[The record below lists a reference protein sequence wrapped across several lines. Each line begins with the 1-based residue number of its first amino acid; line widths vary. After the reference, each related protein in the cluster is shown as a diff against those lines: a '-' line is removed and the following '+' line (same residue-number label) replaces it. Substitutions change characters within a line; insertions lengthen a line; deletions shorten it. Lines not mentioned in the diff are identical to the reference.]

1 MAFPCGS
8 NASKDLKHKRT
19 CQAFESK
26 NCIKCVFCQS
36 VPRVRTYLPFYLHDH
51 LCNSPPVFGSSLI
64 HKSIHQSIRPSVH
77 PSIRLSTG
85 VSRYISVL
93 VGCKLQ
99 IEARSIQK
107 SGVFLL
113 ISLSLY
119 LSLSPGLVGCSAAAV
134 HRKFQGTLVKW
145 ICVAT
150 VRTEELSRDKV
161 RRSCSDSDS
170 GCFLSLSPTTNPQS
184 LFFREGA
191 SAA

>member
-1 MAFPCGS
+1 MCS
-8 NASKDLKHKRT
+8 VSLS
-19 CQAFESK
+19 QESVHI
-26 NCIKCVFCQS
+26 CLSICTT
-36 VPRVRTYLPFYLHDH
+36 TYAIL
-51 LCNSPPVFGSSLI
+51 
-64 HKSIHQSIRPSVH
+64 HQSSVRPSSINLSISPSVH

-134 HRKFQGTLVKW
+134 HDRKFQGTLVKW
-145 ICVAT
+145 LCVAT
-150 VRTEELSRDKV
+150 VHTEELSRDKV